1 MSLDYT
7 AVVIAIL
14 AAILSGMGTAVI
26 AGIKDNKKEKIRRTE
41 REQDHLKLEV
51 KDLKIELYKIEREL
65 TEWKD
70 KYYNTIQELIAV
82 RAELEETLIQLTHIE
97 HHSEDLEALDREFLK

>member
-1 MSLDYT
+1 MILDYT
-7 AVVIAIL
+7 AIVIAIL
-14 AAILSGMGTAVI
+14 AAVLSGMGTAII
-26 AGIKDNKKEKIRRTE
+26 AGIKESKREKVGQSE

-82 RAELEETLIQLTHIE
+82 RAELEDTMMKLTYID
-97 HHSEDLEALDREFLK
+97 HHLGDLEELDREF

>member
-1 MSLDYT
+1 MNLDYT
-7 AVVIAIL
+7 AAVIAIL
-14 AAILSGMGTAVI
+14 AAILSGMGTAII
-26 AGIKDNKKEKIRRTE
+26 AGLRENKKEKIRRAE
-41 REQDHLKLEV
+41 RDQDHLKLEV

-82 RAELEETLIQLTHIE
+82 KSELEETMIKLSYIDHHIE
-97 HHSEDLEALDREFLK
+97 ELDSLDREF